1 FKNSSEIWESDPFAF
16 SAYCILPQS
25 HIPLRREG
33 RERAAQ
39 PTFRNK
45 KTKQGN
51 QPLRRGDL
59 TSPRRFGVLCG
70 LLREITQIFSD
81 RLSAGWYNMLAGT
94 A

>member
-1 FKNSSEIWESDPFAF
+1 MGKRPFRLF
-16 SAYCILPQS
+16 GILHTASKSPSLTQGRLGACSPTDLYKSKKQS
-25 HIPLRREG
+25 KG
-33 RERAAQ
+33 
-39 PTFRNK
+39 K
-45 KTKQGN
+45 
-51 QPLRRGDL
+51 QPLCRGDL